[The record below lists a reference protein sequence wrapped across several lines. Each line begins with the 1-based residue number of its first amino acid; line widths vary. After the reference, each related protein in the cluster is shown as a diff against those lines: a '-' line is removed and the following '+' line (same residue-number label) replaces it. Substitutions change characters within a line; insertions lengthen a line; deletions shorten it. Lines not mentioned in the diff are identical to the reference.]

1 MRKLTFF
8 SLSFICLMFLSVSA
22 KASDFAAEFNE
33 YEIEEAENMKMNFD
47 ADKVWNIKY
56 KGCKNP
62 VYVIRRNVSHGV
74 VYIVNSEFFEV
85 CYSATSKGFGTR
97 YLKKAWS
104 TVPHQ
109 LNSAVINPEALKM
122 QQIITPN
129 KVDDKQALELIAVFL
144 PGLINENYKH
154 LLQ

>member
-1 MRKLTFF
+1 MRKLSF
-8 SLSFICLMFLSVSA
+8 LSMLFVCFMFLTATVNS
-22 KASDFAAEFNE
+22 AEFRSGINE
-33 YEIEEAENMKMNFD
+33 FVIEEADNLKMDFN

-56 KGCKNP
+56 KGCENP
-62 VYVIRRNVSHGV
+62 VYVIRRNVSNGV

-85 CYSATSKGFGTR
+85 CYGIGSKGFGIR
-97 YLKKAWS
+97 YLKKEWS

-109 LNSAVINPEALKM
+109 LNSAVINSDALRN

-129 KVDDKQALELIAVFL
+129 KVDDKQALEMIAVYL
-144 PGLINENYKH
+144 PGLLNENYKH